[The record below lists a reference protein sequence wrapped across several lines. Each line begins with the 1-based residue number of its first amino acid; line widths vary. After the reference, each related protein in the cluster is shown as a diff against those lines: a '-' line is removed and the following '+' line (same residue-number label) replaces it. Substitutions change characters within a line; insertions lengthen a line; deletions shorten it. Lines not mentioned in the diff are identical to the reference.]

1 MNLYE
6 SYEQFIDKT
15 YNLFAVIILTIFR
28 LNFTM
33 RLHQQLLN
41 ARKIKFSLVLILL
54 TATTFNL
61 KAQTCTKPFHIVVL
75 GSSTA
80 YGDGASIGHSWVAL
94 YTSYLKKINKN
105 YVVDN
110 IAVPGT
116 TTYSAQPDNY
126 VPPKGRPAPLIG
138 HNITTAIQLNADA
151 IIINFPTNDVASDFT
166 LTEQQN
172 NFKRITTIAKN
183 HNILV
188 WVATTQP
195 RDNFSAQ
202 QVSSQKKLFTWIQS
216 FYKGHSIDFQNGLAS
231 DKDSI
236 LFKYNAGDGIH
247 LNDAGHK
254 VLYQRVVAKSIPD
267 SLCNS
272 VNKVMFFDQ
281 KKIDSIHS
289 DLIKTEKKFQP
300 YAAQE

>member
-1 MNLYE
+1 
-6 SYEQFIDKT
+6 
-15 YNLFAVIILTIFR
+15 
-28 LNFTM
+28 M
-33 RLHQQLLN
+33 RFHQQTSNSIKL
-41 ARKIKFSLVLILL
+41 KFSFALL
-54 TATTFNL
+54 LLFTTTFNL
-61 KAQTCTKPFHIVVL
+61 RAQTCTKPYHIVIL

-80 YGDGASIGHSWVAL
+80 YGDGASSGHSWVAL
-94 YTSYLKKINKN
+94 YTNYLKNINPN
-105 YVVDN
+105 YIVDN

-126 VPPKGRPAPLIG
+126 VPPKGRPAPIVG
-138 HNITTAIQLNADA
+138 HNITTAIQLKADA
-151 IIINFPTNDVASDFT
+151 VIINFPTNDAASNFT
-166 LTEQQN
+166 LTEQEN
-172 NFKRITTIAKN
+172 NFKRISAIAKN

-195 RDNFSAQ
+195 RDNFSTQ
-202 QVSSQKKLFTWIQS
+202 QVSSQKKLFTWIEN

-231 DKDSI
+231 AKDSI

-254 VLYQRVVAKSIPD
+254 VLYQRVVAKNIPD

-272 VNKVMFFDQ
+272 VNKILFSD
-281 KKIDSIHS
+281 KNNADSIHNN
-289 DLIKTEKKFQP
+289 IIRNEKKFQP